1 MRIAQV
7 APLWEQ
13 VPPVGY
19 GGIELIVSLLTE
31 ELVQRGHEVTLFASG
46 DSTTSATL
54 ESVCDE
60 ALRPSGI
67 LPFEEMVYE
76 QMQLSNLF
84 QRANDF
90 DIIHCHVDDL
100 ALPYGSLTKTP
111 VVHTTHHVFR
121 PLMRK
126 IFSQHRRQN
135 YVSISL
141 AHQQRDLGLNYVAN
155 VYNAIAVDQ
164 FTFAPTPQDPPYL
177 FFLGRLSPQ
186 KGPHLA
192 IEIAKRT
199 GWKLKIAGMVNF
211 SNQEFFE
218 KEVEPYIDGEQIE
231 FLGEIGHTR
240 KVELLKGATATLFP
254 ITWPEPFGLVMVESM
269 ACGTPVIA
277 MANGAAPEV
286 ITDGETGV
294 LCETV
299 DDCVAAVAKISHID
313 RLACRTRVETHF
325 STERM
330 VDGYEAVYQKLIQ
343 DRFTHNGH
351 TTLRLPIAN

>member
-31 ELVQRGHEVTLFASG
+31 ELVKRGHEVTLFASG
-46 DSTTSATL
+46 DSITSATL
-54 ESVCDE
+54 ESVCDK

-90 DIIHCHVDDL
+90 DIIHSHVDDL
-100 ALPYGSLTKTP
+100 ALPYGSFTKTP

-121 PLMRK
+121 PLVKK
-126 IFSQHRRQN
+126 IFEQHRQQN

-155 VYNAIAVDQ
+155 VYNAIAVDR
-164 FTFAPTPQDPPYL
+164 FTFAPTPEDPPYL

-211 SNQEFFE
+211 SNREFFE
-218 KEVEPYIDGEQIE
+218 AEVEPHLDGQQIE
-231 FLGEIGHTR
+231 FLGEIGHDQ
-240 KVELLKGATATLFP
+240 KVELYKGAAATLFP

-277 MANGAAPEV
+277 LANGAAPEV
-286 ITDGETGV
+286 ITHGETGM
-294 LCETV
+294 LCHSV
-299 DDCVAAVAKISHID
+299 DECVAAVAEIPRLD
-313 RLACRTRVETHF
+313 RLACRKRVEDQF
-325 STERM
+325 STEHM
-330 VDGYEAVYQKLIQ
+330 VDGYEAVYRKLMN
-343 DRFTHNGH
+343 DRFSSNGH
-351 TTLRLPIAN
+351 TKLQLPLTN